1 MCEHRSTARRLGG
14 VLAVAGVVWTSAGCG
29 PAAGPAATPG
39 TGAKAP
45 AGAALHAERPA
56 GVPEGFKRVGD
67 ATNGVTV
74 SVPREWATLDLGTD
88 DLDKGLAAAGLS
100 GRAIREAKS
109 SLRDLAAGNAVWASD
124 PASIRR
130 SATRFATN
138 LNGFC
143 RPGGAVAADDLINV
157 AKDRLH
163 RLDATVTEA
172 GEVPLDQGRGVRIVY
187 MFASGGVRVHGTQY
201 YVPGAGKTCIVT
213 LSTDQQDRQPLFDRI
228 GRTVRPV

>member
-1 MCEHRSTARRLGG
+1 MWRHRSTARRLGG
-14 VLAVAGVVWTSAGCG
+14 ALAVAGVVWTTAGCGSGAG
-29 PAAGPAATPG
+29 PAAGPG
-39 TGAKAP
+39 KGEKAP
-45 AGAALHAERPA
+45 AGAALPDEPA

-74 SVPREWATLDLGTD
+74 SVPRDWAALDLGRD
-88 DLDKGLAAAGLS
+88 DLDKGLAAADLS
-100 GRAIREAKS
+100 GRTMREAKD
-109 SLRDLAAGNAVWASD
+109 SLRELAASKAVWASD
-124 PASIRR
+124 PASVRR
-130 SATRFATN
+130 SATSFATN

-143 RPGGAVAADDLINV
+143 RPGGAVAAADLIDV
-157 AKDRLH
+157 AKDQLH

-172 GEVPLDQGRGVRIVY
+172 GEVPLDEGRGVRIVY
-187 MFASGGVRVHGTQY
+187 MFASGGVKVHGTQY